1 MFVFGELIQIIKRVI
16 EGGFEADLEVAGLG
30 DIATSVCDLSSRSRA
45 FHSDADIIVDV
56 SFFPDGRNESAW
68 EINVIVFVLI
78 GIGIS
83 SIPREVIKGFIGKD
97 DLHAD
102 GFAAFKESGLVS
114 RGVSFF

>member
-1 MFVFGELIQIIKRVI
+1 MFVFDELIQIIKRVI
-16 EGGFEADLEVAGLG
+16 EGGFEVDFEMTGLG
-30 DIATSVCDLSSRSRA
+30 DVATSVCYLSSRSRA

-56 SFFPDGRNESAW
+56 SFFPDGRDESAW

-78 GIGIS
+78 GIGIP
-83 SIPREVIKGFIGKD
+83 SIPREVVEGLVGKD

>member
-16 EGGFEADLEVAGLG
+16 EGGFEVDFEMAGLR
-30 DIATSVCDLSSRSRA
+30 DVATSVCYLSSRSRA
-45 FHSDADIIVDV
+45 FHSDADIGVGV
-56 SFFPDGRNESAW
+56 CLFANGRDEGAW

-83 SIPREVIKGFIGKD
+83 SIPREVVEGLVGKN